1 MKQLVQSA
9 LRRFHWRFRRRPL
22 PDRLAVYFHTLD
34 ADERGPFAAAIQW
47 IKSQGYSFVAPG
59 EFHTAPGK
67 VCTVSFDDNFKAWHD
82 ALPLFESL
90 GLRAAFFTNTCVLR
104 GECTEAAM
112 TRYCNIINYRR
123 PFVPLS
129 RREIKEMQEA
139 GHWFGAHTHS
149 HVALSQV
156 SLPVAR
162 EELQTNRGI
171 LEEITGSSVRDMAFT
186 FGFPRHFSAA
196 AQEVCLRLG
205 FRTIAW
211 ATPGMLHHQSG
222 PPAIHRTQWN
232 YALSVQDNVKN
243 LEVNGRLFVKLT
255 GRSPIG

>member
-1 MKQLVQSA
+1 MKQFIQSSS
-9 LRRFHWRFRRRPL
+9 RRFHWWFCRRPL

-34 ADERGPFAAAIQW
+34 ADEHAAFSAAIAW
-47 IKSQGYSFVAPG
+47 IKSRGYAFVAPG

-67 VCTVSFDDNFKAWHD
+67 VCSVSFDDNFKAWHE
-82 ALPLFESL
+82 ALPLFDSL

-104 GECTEAAM
+104 GKCSEEEMA
-112 TRYCNIINYRR
+112 RYCAVINYRR
-123 PFVPLS
+123 PFIPLS
-129 RREIKEMQEA
+129 RQEIREMHEA

-149 HVALSQV
+149 HVMLSRVNPALAEQD
-156 SLPVAR
+156 LK
-162 EELQTNRGI
+162 QNRSI
-171 LEEITGSSVRDMAFT
+171 LEEITGNPVTDMAFT

-205 FRTIAW
+205 FKTIAW

-222 PPAIHRTQWN
+222 PPTIHRTQWN
-232 YALSVQDNVKN
+232 YAMSVEDNVKN
-243 LEVNGRLFVKLT
+243 LEVNGRLFVMLT